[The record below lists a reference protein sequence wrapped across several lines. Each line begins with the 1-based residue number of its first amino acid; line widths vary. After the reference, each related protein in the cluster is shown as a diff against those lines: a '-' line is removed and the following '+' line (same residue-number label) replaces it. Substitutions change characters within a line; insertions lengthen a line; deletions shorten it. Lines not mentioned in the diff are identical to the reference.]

1 MSSRLQNIQFSALA
15 RAGEGL
21 TQWRPLAMG
30 FITLVACGL
39 LVFVSQAL
47 ARGMGGF
54 AGVLL
59 FGLLMLATAV
69 VFFSGVSAVGV
80 MLMDKAQGIAVRGF
94 ADAAYACLL
103 CVPKFLGLALLAL
116 VATLVFYLVAAI
128 IYFVCKIPVLGA
140 VLAFVAHPVLIIAA
154 SALIVAWVCVVAPM
168 FAPAV
173 WSGLPFKAA
182 LASVI
187 GIARNRLVE
196 VVLMQIVLY
205 VILMVITGL
214 LFMGLLPAS
223 ISLTAMGTGIAGGG
237 AGGMGL
243 EGLMYMGPR
252 ALSHMG
258 MSGAVIGL
266 WLGVGVLFCVIFA
279 LLGQVAVMGQN
290 LVYLQASAS
299 IDSTGEEQALDGVW
313 SDVRKR
319 AEEAKERAKAA
330 AERAKQVAA
339 QKAQEVAAANEARKA
354 AAAEQAQQQ
363 AALAAEREAA
373 RQAAEA
379 ARLQAEQAAAEQ
391 AQQQATVAAEREA
404 ARQAAEAARLQA
416 EQAAADQA
424 AAAQQAAQE
433 AQRLADAQPAA
444 APQTQDAAAPAAPA
458 AAPSCPSCH
467 GQVGHSDSF
476 CEHCGHK
483 LKP

>member
-94 ADAAYACLL
+94 ADAAYAGLL

-252 ALSHMG
+252 ALAHMG
-258 MSGAVIGL
+258 MSGSVIGL

-363 AALAAEREAA
+363 AA
-373 RQAAEA
+373 RQEAEA

-391 AQQQATVAAEREA
+391 AQQQAAVAAEREA
-404 ARQAAEAARLQA
+404 ARQAAEATRLQA

-444 APQTQDAAAPAAPA
+444 APQTQDAAPVAPA

-467 GQVGHSDSF
+467 GQVGRTDSF

>member
-94 ADAAYACLL
+94 ADAAYAGLL

-205 VILMVITGL
+205 IILMVITGL

-258 MSGAVIGL
+258 MSGSVIGL

-363 AALAAEREAA
+363 AAQAAEREAA

-379 ARLQAEQAAAEQ
+379 ARLQAE
-391 AQQQATVAAEREA
+391 
-404 ARQAAEAARLQA
+404 
-416 EQAAADQA
+416 QA

-444 APQTQDAAAPAAPA
+444 APQAQEAAPA
-458 AAPSCPSCH
+458 AAPNCPSCH
-467 GQVGHSDSF
+467 GQVGRTDSF

>member
-94 ADAAYACLL
+94 ADAAYAGLL

-128 IYFVCKIPVLGA
+128 IYFVCKIPLLGA

-205 VILMVITGL
+205 IILMVITGL

-223 ISLTAMGTGIAGGG
+223 ISLTAMGTGIAAGG

-258 MSGAVIGL
+258 MSGSVIGL

-379 ARLQAEQAAAEQ
+379 ARLQAEQSAAEQ
-391 AQQQATVAAEREA
+391 AQQQAAVAAEREA
-404 ARQAAEAARLQA
+404 ARQAAEAARLQT
-416 EQAAADQA
+416 EQAAAEQA

-444 APQTQDAAAPAAPA
+444 APQTQAAPV

-467 GQVGHSDSF
+467 GQVGRTDSF

>member
-94 ADAAYACLL
+94 ADAAYAGLL

-116 VATLVFYLVAAI
+116 VATLLFYLVAAI
-128 IYFVCKIPVLGA
+128 IYFVCKIPLLGA

-258 MSGAVIGL
+258 MSGSVIGL

-379 ARLQAEQAAAEQ
+379 ARLQAEQAAA
-391 AQQQATVAAEREA
+391 
-404 ARQAAEAARLQA
+404 
-416 EQAAADQA
+416 
-424 AAAQQAAQE
+424 AQQAAQE

-444 APQTQDAAAPAAPA
+444 APQAQEAAPAVA
-458 AAPSCPSCH
+458 PSCH
-467 GQVGHSDSF
+467 GQVGRTDSF

>member
-94 ADAAYACLL
+94 ADAAYAGLL

-154 SALIVAWVCVVAPM
+154 STLIVAWVCVVAPM

-223 ISLTAMGTGIAGGG
+223 ISLTAMGTGIAAGG

-258 MSGAVIGL
+258 MSGSVIGL

-391 AQQQATVAAEREA
+391 AV
-404 ARQAAEAARLQA
+404 
-416 EQAAADQA
+416 
-424 AAAQQAAQE
+424 AAQQAAQE

-444 APQTQDAAAPAAPA
+444 APQAQEAAPAAPA
-458 AAPSCPSCH
+458 VVPSCPSCH
-467 GQVGHSDSF
+467 GQVGRTDSF

>member
-94 ADAAYACLL
+94 ADAAYAGLL

-187 GIARNRLVE
+187 GIARNRLIE

-258 MSGAVIGL
+258 MSGSVIGL

-363 AALAAEREAA
+363 AA
-373 RQAAEA
+373 
-379 ARLQAEQAAAEQ
+379 
-391 AQQQATVAAEREA
+391 VAAEREA

-444 APQTQDAAAPAAPA
+444 APQTQEAAP

-467 GQVGHSDSF
+467 GQVGRTDSF

>member
-1 MSSRLQNIQFSALA
+1 
-15 RAGEGL
+15 
-21 TQWRPLAMG
+21 MG

-94 ADAAYACLL
+94 ADAAYAGLL

-128 IYFVCKIPVLGA
+128 IYFVCKIPVLGT

-237 AGGMGL
+237 VGGMGL
-243 EGLMYMGPR
+243 GGLMYMGPR

-258 MSGAVIGL
+258 MSGSVIGL

-354 AAAEQAQQQ
+354 AAAEQVQQQ
-363 AALAAEREAA
+363 AA
-373 RQAAEA
+373 
-379 ARLQAEQAAAEQ
+379 
-391 AQQQATVAAEREA
+391 VAAEREA
-404 ARQAAEAARLQA
+404 ARQAAEAARLQT
-416 EQAAADQA
+416 EQAAAEQA

-444 APQTQDAAAPAAPA
+444 APQTQAAPV

-467 GQVGHSDSF
+467 GQVGRTDSF

>member
-94 ADAAYACLL
+94 ADAAYAGLL

>member
-94 ADAAYACLL
+94 ADAAYAGLL

-116 VATLVFYLVAAI
+116 VATLLFYLVAAI
-128 IYFVCKIPVLGA
+128 IYFVCKIPLLGA

-258 MSGAVIGL
+258 MSGSVIGL

-379 ARLQAEQAAAEQ
+379 ARLQAEQAAA
-391 AQQQATVAAEREA
+391 
-404 ARQAAEAARLQA
+404 
-416 EQAAADQA
+416 
-424 AAAQQAAQE
+424 AQQAAQE

-444 APQTQDAAAPAAPA
+444 APQAQEAAPA
-458 AAPSCPSCH
+458 AAPNCPSCH
-467 GQVGHSDSF
+467 GQVGRTDSF

>member
-39 LVFVSQAL
+39 LVFVNQAL

-94 ADAAYACLL
+94 ADAAYAGLL

-116 VATLVFYLVAAI
+116 VATLLFYLVAAI
-128 IYFVCKIPVLGA
+128 IYFVCKIPLLGA

-258 MSGAVIGL
+258 MSGSVIGL

-379 ARLQAEQAAAEQ
+379 ARLQAEQAAA
-391 AQQQATVAAEREA
+391 
-404 ARQAAEAARLQA
+404 
-416 EQAAADQA
+416 
-424 AAAQQAAQE
+424 AQQAAQE

-444 APQTQDAAAPAAPA
+444 APQAQEAAPA
-458 AAPSCPSCH
+458 AAPNCPSCH
-467 GQVGHSDSF
+467 GQVGRTDSF

>member
-94 ADAAYACLL
+94 ADAAYAGLL

-116 VATLVFYLVAAI
+116 VATLLFYLVAAI
-128 IYFVCKIPVLGA
+128 IYFVCKIPLLGA

-258 MSGAVIGL
+258 MSGSVIGL

-379 ARLQAEQAAAEQ
+379 ARLQAEQAAA
-391 AQQQATVAAEREA
+391 
-404 ARQAAEAARLQA
+404 
-416 EQAAADQA
+416 
-424 AAAQQAAQE
+424 AQQAAQE

-444 APQTQDAAAPAAPA
+444 APQAQEAAPAV
-458 AAPSCPSCH
+458 APSCPSCH
-467 GQVGHSDSF
+467 GQVGRTDSF

>member
-39 LVFVSQAL
+39 LVFVNQAL

-59 FGLLMLATAV
+59 FGLLMLVTAV

-94 ADAAYACLL
+94 ADAAYAGLL

-116 VATLVFYLVAAI
+116 VATLLFYLVAAI

-205 VILMVITGL
+205 IILMVITGL
-214 LFMGLLPAS
+214 LLMGLLPAS

-258 MSGAVIGL
+258 MSGSVIGL

-354 AAAEQAQQQ
+354 AAAEQA
-363 AALAAEREAA
+363 ALAAEREAA
-373 RQAAEA
+373 RQAAES

-391 AQQQATVAAEREA
+391 AQQQAAVAAEREA

-416 EQAAADQA
+416 EQA

-444 APQTQDAAAPAAPA
+444 APQAQEAAPAAPA
-458 AAPSCPSCH
+458 VAPNCPSCH
-467 GQVGHSDSF
+467 GQVGRTDSF

>member
-94 ADAAYACLL
+94 ADAAYAGLL

-128 IYFVCKIPVLGA
+128 IYFVCKIPLLGA

-205 VILMVITGL
+205 IILMVITGL

-258 MSGAVIGL
+258 MSGSVIGL

-373 RQAAEA
+373 RQAAES
-379 ARLQAEQAAAEQ
+379 ARLQAEQAAAE
-391 AQQQATVAAEREA
+391 
-404 ARQAAEAARLQA
+404 
-416 EQAAADQA
+416 QA

-444 APQTQDAAAPAAPA
+444 APQTQEAAPAAPV

-467 GQVGHSDSF
+467 GQVGRTDSF

>member
-39 LVFVSQAL
+39 LVFVNQAL

-59 FGLLMLATAV
+59 FGLLMLVTAV

-94 ADAAYACLL
+94 ADAAYAGLL

-116 VATLVFYLVAAI
+116 VATLLFYLVAAI

-205 VILMVITGL
+205 IILMVITGL

-223 ISLTAMGTGIAGGG
+223 ISLTAMGTGIAAGG

-258 MSGAVIGL
+258 MSGSVIGL

-379 ARLQAEQAAAEQ
+379 ARLQAEQAAA
-391 AQQQATVAAEREA
+391 
-404 ARQAAEAARLQA
+404 
-416 EQAAADQA
+416 
-424 AAAQQAAQE
+424 AQQAAQE

-444 APQTQDAAAPAAPA
+444 APQAQEAAPA
-458 AAPSCPSCH
+458 AAPNCPSCH
-467 GQVGHSDSF
+467 GQVGCTDSF

>member
-94 ADAAYACLL
+94 ADAAYAGLL

-258 MSGAVIGL
+258 MSGSVIGL

-373 RQAAEA
+373 RQAAET

-391 AQQQATVAAEREA
+391 AQQQAALAAEREA
-404 ARQAAEAARLQA
+404 ARQAAESARLQA
-416 EQAAADQA
+416 EQAAAEQA

-444 APQTQDAAAPAAPA
+444 APQAQEAAPA
-458 AAPSCPSCH
+458 AAPNCPSCH
-467 GQVGHSDSF
+467 GQVGRTDSF

>member
-94 ADAAYACLL
+94 ADAAYAGLL

-258 MSGAVIGL
+258 MSGSVIGL

-363 AALAAEREAA
+363 AALAAEQQAA
-373 RQAAEA
+373 RQEAEA

-391 AQQQATVAAEREA
+391 AQQQAAVAAEREA

-444 APQTQDAAAPAAPA
+444 APQAQEAAPTAPA
-458 AAPSCPSCH
+458 LAPSCPSCH
-467 GQVGHSDSF
+467 GQVGRTDSF

>member
-94 ADAAYACLL
+94 ADAAYAGLL
-103 CVPKFLGLALLAL
+103 CVPKFLGLVLLAL

-258 MSGAVIGL
+258 MSGSVIGL

-379 ARLQAEQAAAEQ
+379 ARLQAEQAAA
-391 AQQQATVAAEREA
+391 
-404 ARQAAEAARLQA
+404 
-416 EQAAADQA
+416 
-424 AAAQQAAQE
+424 AQQAAQE

-444 APQTQDAAAPAAPA
+444 APQAQEAAPAV
-458 AAPSCPSCH
+458 APSCPSCH
-467 GQVGHSDSF
+467 GQVGRTDSF

>member
-94 ADAAYACLL
+94 ADAAYAGLL

-258 MSGAVIGL
+258 MSGSVIGL

-391 AQQQATVAAEREA
+391 AQQQAAVAAEREA

-433 AQRLADAQPAA
+433 AQRLADAQPTA
-444 APQTQDAAAPAAPA
+444 APQTQEAAPAAPV

-467 GQVGHSDSF
+467 GQVGRTDSF

>member
-94 ADAAYACLL
+94 ADAAYAGLL

-128 IYFVCKIPVLGA
+128 IYFVCKIPLLGA

-258 MSGAVIGL
+258 MSGSVIGL

-290 LVYLQASAS
+290 LVYLQASSS

-379 ARLQAEQAAAEQ
+379 ARLQAEQAAA
-391 AQQQATVAAEREA
+391 
-404 ARQAAEAARLQA
+404 
-416 EQAAADQA
+416 
-424 AAAQQAAQE
+424 AQQAAQE

-444 APQTQDAAAPAAPA
+444 APQAQEAAPA
-458 AAPSCPSCH
+458 AAPNCPSCH
-467 GQVGHSDSF
+467 GQVGRTDSF

>member
-94 ADAAYACLL
+94 ADAAYAGLL

-258 MSGAVIGL
+258 MSGSVIGL

-373 RQAAEA
+373 RQAAET

-391 AQQQATVAAEREA
+391 AQQQAALAAEREA
-404 ARQAAEAARLQA
+404 ARQAAESARLQA
-416 EQAAADQA
+416 EQAAAEQA

-444 APQTQDAAAPAAPA
+444 APQTQEAAA

-467 GQVGHSDSF
+467 GQVGRTDSF

-483 LKP
+483 LQP

>member
-39 LVFVSQAL
+39 LVFVNQAL

-59 FGLLMLATAV
+59 FGLLMLVTAV

-94 ADAAYACLL
+94 ADAAYAGLL

-116 VATLVFYLVAAI
+116 VATLLFYLVAAI

-205 VILMVITGL
+205 IILMVITGL

-223 ISLTAMGTGIAGGG
+223 ISLTAMGTGIAAGG

-258 MSGAVIGL
+258 MSGSVIGL

-379 ARLQAEQAAAEQ
+379 ARLQAEQAAA
-391 AQQQATVAAEREA
+391 
-404 ARQAAEAARLQA
+404 
-416 EQAAADQA
+416 
-424 AAAQQAAQE
+424 AQQAAQE

-444 APQTQDAAAPAAPA
+444 APQAQEAAPA
-458 AAPSCPSCH
+458 AAPNCPSCH
-467 GQVGHSDSF
+467 GQVGRTDSF

>member
-94 ADAAYACLL
+94 ADAAYAGLL

-258 MSGAVIGL
+258 MSGSVIGL

-373 RQAAEA
+373 RQAAET

-391 AQQQATVAAEREA
+391 AQQQAALAAEREA
-404 ARQAAEAARLQA
+404 ARQAAESARLQA
-416 EQAAADQA
+416 EQAAAEQA

-444 APQTQDAAAPAAPA
+444 APQTQEAAA

-467 GQVGHSDSF
+467 GQVGRTDSF

>member
-94 ADAAYACLL
+94 ADAAYAGLL

-128 IYFVCKIPVLGA
+128 IYFVCKIPLLGA

-223 ISLTAMGTGIAGGG
+223 ISLTAMGAGIAGGG

-258 MSGAVIGL
+258 MSGSVIGL

-363 AALAAEREAA
+363 AA
-373 RQAAEA
+373 QAAEA

-391 AQQQATVAAEREA
+391 AQQQAAVAAEREA
-404 ARQAAEAARLQA
+404 ARQAAEATRLQA

-444 APQTQDAAAPAAPA
+444 APQAQEAAPA
-458 AAPSCPSCH
+458 AAPNCPSCH
-467 GQVGHSDSF
+467 GQVGRTDSF

>member
-94 ADAAYACLL
+94 ADAAYAGLL

-128 IYFVCKIPVLGA
+128 IYFVCKIPLLGA

-205 VILMVITGL
+205 IILMVITGL

-258 MSGAVIGL
+258 MSGSVIGL

-363 AALAAEREAA
+363 AA
-373 RQAAEA
+373 
-379 ARLQAEQAAAEQ
+379 
-391 AQQQATVAAEREA
+391 VAAEREA
-404 ARQAAEAARLQA
+404 ARQAAEAARLQT
-416 EQAAADQA
+416 EQAAAEQA

-444 APQTQDAAAPAAPA
+444 APQTQAAPV

-467 GQVGHSDSF
+467 GQVGRTDSF

>member
-94 ADAAYACLL
+94 ADAAYAGLL

-252 ALSHMG
+252 ALAHMG
-258 MSGAVIGL
+258 MSGSVIGL

-391 AQQQATVAAEREA
+391 AQQQAAVAAEREA
-404 ARQAAEAARLQA
+404 ARQAAEATRLQA
-416 EQAAADQA
+416 EQAAAEQA

-433 AQRLADAQPAA
+433 AQRLTDAQPAA
-444 APQTQDAAAPAAPA
+444 APQAQEAAPAAPV

-467 GQVGHSDSF
+467 GQVGRTDSF

>member
-94 ADAAYACLL
+94 ADAAYAGLL

-116 VATLVFYLVAAI
+116 VATLLFYLVAAI
-128 IYFVCKIPVLGA
+128 IYFVCKIPLLGA

-258 MSGAVIGL
+258 MSGSVIGL

-373 RQAAEA
+373 RQATEA
-379 ARLQAEQAAAEQ
+379 ARLQAE
-391 AQQQATVAAEREA
+391 
-404 ARQAAEAARLQA
+404 
-416 EQAAADQA
+416 QA

-444 APQTQDAAAPAAPA
+444 APQAQEAAPA
-458 AAPSCPSCH
+458 AAPNCPSCH
-467 GQVGHSDSF
+467 GQVGRTDSF

>member
-94 ADAAYACLL
+94 ADAAYAGLL

-116 VATLVFYLVAAI
+116 VATLLFYLVAAI
-128 IYFVCKIPVLGA
+128 IYFVCKIPLLGA
-140 VLAFVAHPVLIIAA
+140 VLAFVAHPVLIIVA

-205 VILMVITGL
+205 IILMVITGL

-237 AGGMGL
+237 VGGMGL

-258 MSGAVIGL
+258 MSGSVIGL

-339 QKAQEVAAANEARKA
+339 QKAHEVAAANEARKA

-363 AALAAEREAA
+363 AAQAAEREAA

-379 ARLQAEQAAAEQ
+379 ARLQAE
-391 AQQQATVAAEREA
+391 
-404 ARQAAEAARLQA
+404 
-416 EQAAADQA
+416 QA

-444 APQTQDAAAPAAPA
+444 APQAQEAAPA
-458 AAPSCPSCH
+458 AAPNCPSCH
-467 GQVGHSDSF
+467 GQVGRTDSF

>member
-39 LVFVSQAL
+39 LVFVNQAL

-59 FGLLMLATAV
+59 FGLLMLVTAV

-94 ADAAYACLL
+94 ADAAYAGLL

-116 VATLVFYLVAAI
+116 VATLLFYLVAAI

-205 VILMVITGL
+205 IILMVITGL

-223 ISLTAMGTGIAGGG
+223 ISLTAMGTGIAAGG

-258 MSGAVIGL
+258 MSGSVIGL

-363 AALAAEREAA
+363 AAQAAERETARQAAEAARLQAQQQAAVAAEREAA
-373 RQAAEA
+373 RHAAEA

-391 AQQQATVAAEREA
+391 A
-404 ARQAAEAARLQA
+404 
-416 EQAAADQA
+416 

-433 AQRLADAQPAA
+433 AQRLTDAQPAA
-444 APQTQDAAAPAAPA
+444 APQAQEAAP

-467 GQVGHSDSF
+467 GQVGRTDSF

>member
-94 ADAAYACLL
+94 ADAAYAGLL

-205 VILMVITGL
+205 IILMVITGL

-258 MSGAVIGL
+258 MSGSVIGL

-373 RQAAEA
+373 RQAAES
-379 ARLQAEQAAAEQ
+379 ARLQAEQAAAE
-391 AQQQATVAAEREA
+391 
-404 ARQAAEAARLQA
+404 
-416 EQAAADQA
+416 QA

-444 APQTQDAAAPAAPA
+444 APQTQEAAPAAPV

-467 GQVGHSDSF
+467 GQVGRTDSF

>member
-39 LVFVSQAL
+39 LVFVNQAL

-59 FGLLMLATAV
+59 FGLLMLVTAV

-94 ADAAYACLL
+94 ADAAYAGLL

-116 VATLVFYLVAAI
+116 VATLLFYLVAAI

-154 SALIVAWVCVVAPM
+154 SALIVAWVCVVVPM

-205 VILMVITGL
+205 IILMVITGL

-223 ISLTAMGTGIAGGG
+223 ISLTAMGTGIAAGG

-258 MSGAVIGL
+258 MSGSVIGL

-379 ARLQAEQAAAEQ
+379 ARLQAEQAAA
-391 AQQQATVAAEREA
+391 
-404 ARQAAEAARLQA
+404 
-416 EQAAADQA
+416 
-424 AAAQQAAQE
+424 AQQAAQE

-444 APQTQDAAAPAAPA
+444 APQAQEAAPA
-458 AAPSCPSCH
+458 AAPNCPSCH
-467 GQVGHSDSF
+467 GQVGRTDSF

>member
-94 ADAAYACLL
+94 ADAAYAGLL

-205 VILMVITGL
+205 IILMVITGL

-258 MSGAVIGL
+258 MSGSVIGL

-373 RQAAEA
+373 RQAAES
-379 ARLQAEQAAAEQ
+379 ARLQAEQAAAE
-391 AQQQATVAAEREA
+391 
-404 ARQAAEAARLQA
+404 
-416 EQAAADQA
+416 QA

-433 AQRLADAQPAA
+433 AQRLTDAQPAA
-444 APQTQDAAAPAAPA
+444 APQAQESTPAAPV

-467 GQVGHSDSF
+467 GKVGPTDSF